1 MKAYVR
7 RFRRLGAKVTQRGR
21 RVLDMLQKPSEVD
34 LLMAQLPKV
43 GNAKQL
49 SETVVVI
56 TGSSK
61 GIGRVVAL
69 AFAAKGARVVV
80 NGRDPAALD
89 HVVQEIS
96 AQGGRAVGVCA
107 DVSTEAGAHAVLD
120 QAIQA
125 FGQVDVLINNAAVAG
140 PWGVKG
146 WEAGIQEFEE
156 TIRAN
161 LVGPFACAKYAI
173 DWMIRH
179 HRPGRV
185 VNVSSIATEGNHAG
199 ILAYGTSKAALEAL
213 TRYLANDL
221 GSSGVTVVTI
231 SPHSVRTEAKA
242 ARRWDEAELLP
253 PAECLV
259 PAFEHVAL
267 APAHMVHGR
276 IVSTQRFLVDA
287 YAESILASPTAAARR
302 MAYEPMRHHG
312 VVVERDPS
320 AFTLMDRAE
329 NRYGPSPKAKA
340 VLAQALTP
348 AMLTYYPDQDYTK
361 LRRVLAAEHALP
373 EEAFVIGNG
382 SWELIGRLV
391 QEFVKPGEEVV
402 SNNPGWF
409 GFNLVCNRRNVALN
423 RVPFRLR
430 AGNELPHHNLEGIL
444 NAIGPRTRLVYL
456 ISPSNPEGVTLKHDE
471 FANFLERVPPD
482 LPVIV
487 DEAYAEYASDP
498 EMLNTPR
505 LVASSDRT
513 LVGLRTFSKFY
524 GLAGMRIGY
533 AFAKPAFTDLLWRQG
548 QIFNV
553 SGLAEAAATASL
565 TDMDHRADIHAQFT
579 KERQRLFGA
588 LNDLGLKHIPSQ
600 APYVL
605 VERVAPLPK
614 LIERFQDAGIYIP
627 NFEFYDGEFIM
638 LPIGTTAENDRNL
651 GILRSLL
658 S

>member
-7 RFRRLGAKVTQRGR
+7 RLRRLSAKVTQRGR
-21 RVLDMLQKPSEVD
+21 RVLNVLQKPNEVD
-34 LLMAQLPKV
+34 LLMARLPKV
-43 GNAKQL
+43 GNATQL
-49 SETVVVI
+49 SEMVVVI

-61 GIGRVVAL
+61 GIGRVIAL
-69 AFAAKGARVVV
+69 AFAAKGARIVV
-80 NGRDPAALD
+80 NGRDQSSLD
-89 HVVQEIS
+89 RVLQEIS

-107 DVSTEAGAHAVLD
+107 DVGTEGGAHAVLD
-120 QAIQA
+120 AAVQA
-125 FGQVDVLINNAAVAG
+125 FGQVDVLINNAGVPG

-146 WEAGIQEFEE
+146 WEAGIDEFEK

-173 DWMIRH
+173 DWMVRNGH
-179 HRPGRV
+179 PGRV

-213 TRYLANDL
+213 TRYLAIDL
-221 GSSGVTVVTI
+221 GNSGITVVTI
-231 SPHSVRTEAKA
+231 SPHSVATEAKA

-253 PAECLV
+253 PAECLI

-276 IVSTQRFLVDA
+276 IISTQRFLENA
-287 YAESILASPTAAARR
+287 YAESVLASPISSARR
-302 MAYEPMRHHG
+302 IAYEPMRHRG
-312 VVVERDPS
+312 KVVDRDPT

-340 VLAQALTP
+340 ALAQALTP
-348 AMLTYYPDQDYTK
+348 AALTYYPDQDYTK
-361 LRRVLAAEHALP
+361 LKRALAAEHGLA
-373 EEAFVIGNG
+373 EESFVIGNG
-382 SWELIGRLV
+382 SWELIARLV

-409 GFNLVCNRRNVALN
+409 GFNLLCNRRNVALK
-423 RVPFRLR
+423 RVPFRLVP
-430 AGNELPHHNLEGIL
+430 GNELPHHNLEGIL
-444 NAIGPRTRLVYL
+444 NAIGPRTRFIYL
-456 ISPSNPEGVTLKHDE
+456 ISPSNPEGIALKHEE
-471 FANFLERVPPD
+471 FASFLAKVPQD

-487 DEAYAEYASDP
+487 DEAYAEYADEP
-498 EMLNTPR
+498 DMLNTPA
-505 LVASSDRT
+505 LVAATDRT

-533 AFAKPAFTDLLWRQG
+533 AFAKPAFAEMLQRHG

-553 SGLAEAAATASL
+553 SGLSEEAAVASL
-565 TDMDHRADIHAQFT
+565 TDMDHRAAVHGQATQ
-579 KERQRLFGA
+579 ERQRLFGA
-588 LNDLGLKHIPSQ
+588 LADLGLRHVPSQ
-600 APYVL
+600 TPYVL
-605 VERVAPLPK
+605 VERIAPLPK
-614 LIERFQDAGIYIP
+614 LIERFEDAGIYIP

-651 GILRSLL
+651 GILKSFL